1 MAVINTNVKALFSQ
15 MALKS
20 SGLEQS
26 KAMQQLST
34 GKRINSA
41 RDDAAGM
48 SIATRMTHQIRSL
61 NQAVRN
67 AGDAIN
73 LIQTAEGATN
83 EITDMMQRMRELA
96 VQAVNDTNSNEDR
109 SYLDLEFQ
117 QLKQQ
122 IVQISDNTEWNG
134 FSVLNGKAGQQV
146 GEMPVYKVTSDNQ
159 FGSVFIQPTTT
170 KSITGP
176 DVGEI
181 QTFSL
186 TGATP
191 TTGVMNIAGV
201 DVAITPTENT
211 IAAAADKIQRTLN
224 NSTTF
229 SSQGMTA
236 SYVVPTKEAVTTT
249 PSVTETNTVTFKDL
263 TVGQSVSFGGLKIAA
278 TGNLLA
284 ASDIATAFYTGRP
297 PANGLLTGS
306 LSGFSA
312 GVPNLGVVKFTSTN
326 VGSNITDVAPVS
338 SAAVTAPATPAKTYV
353 DGVSGPPATNATLSV
368 TFGALTT
375 GQSVTVGTVKF
386 TAVTD
391 VTSAQVA
398 SYFAGIAAG
407 VMPSSPTTGVF
418 SGTALLGFSGSNTA
432 GSSSVTFT
440 ATATGTQ
447 TEPALAVAGTLI
459 ATAATNV
466 KVDGASATKVTFTDM
481 AAGQTVT
488 VDGKTF
494 TATAAVTGAQV
505 AGYFGTGVAANGA
518 FTGALAGTTTAG
530 AASNNTV
537 VFTSTAADKTG
548 ADLAVSNNYVNF
560 QVKYSAAQGDVSL
573 AKVLSGSTSMAVSN
587 LTTTRKAITQ
597 AAEVFAN
604 NGKFLQSGAIS
615 LSVPSGATAGSAVT
629 ASFVTA
635 DSETILLS
643 GVLDKTNPATI
654 KFAQSAGLNSS
665 VISTDLTYELRDSEG
680 GSVDLVTTPRA
691 VAMSVGVEG
700 SIPSLRDGDL
710 LINGVNVGPSL
721 SQDDVL
727 SPRNNAVGSAIAKAA
742 AINRVAVDQGISQGQ
757 IQSIVFSG
765 TPMVGTITVGGVSV
779 ALTSDDNTPTLA
791 AAKIAAAMKASPLY
805 DSSTSR
811 TITYAPGSASISVN
825 FPPSEGI
832 AAKLE
837 VQPGVTGLGSVVN
850 TTQQFATKVPGTG
863 VFAKVNENILS
874 GQAMTGGPVATGV
887 VFINGFASADIT
899 TVYNNSQATR
909 DNVVRAINL
918 ISDKTGVKAIDSG
931 SDEKGVSLVAADGRN
946 IEVQFEPSGATN
958 SVVFGQRI
966 GMREG
971 VQSATISLESK
982 IQAPVVLSSSPT
994 GDINRS
1000 GLISGNF
1007 SKNESVLN
1015 TKARA
1020 PVVASV
1026 AQVNSVKVSGT
1037 ANLTD
1042 TFSVVVN
1049 GTTFTTN
1056 ATDAGG
1062 TSPQNLTDKMI
1073 SLINEKSTLGVFAT
1087 KGTVTGEILLQARTP
1102 GVAFTITSAASAGAG
1117 VGVVATDVTA
1127 NGPAAYKNLG
1137 MSDLEI
1143 NGIAIR
1149 PTSPH
1154 DDEYSISSV
1163 SSSDPGS
1170 SAIALAAAI
1179 NDSVSLT
1186 GVKAFANPA
1195 SINGSITSTETPI
1208 SGKQSLYVNGIQID
1222 VDFVQNESGTDRRAK
1237 VVAAINERTGQHGV
1251 VATDNGKGVSLST
1264 DGRNL
1269 SVWFDASQDELSA
1282 SDFGLDKGGSVAQVS
1297 KIKVAGN
1304 DTTGGK
1310 SSVMINGVKVE
1321 TDFLATPSTP
1331 DGTATAL
1338 AAAINKTTALKN
1350 VTAVA
1355 SNDGSGT
1362 VLITSN
1368 VPGTA
1373 FDLRA
1378 PAVTNLSA
1386 QTLTLSTVTA
1396 NSQGAND
1403 VSAIDMSDAYLK
1415 NVLGSSTAPLSAM
1428 NIKTVY
1434 GTVRMVSDA
1443 PVLPALPGADGLP
1456 PTSMNVLG
1464 KPIQIR
1470 AGSDG
1475 LGAMSNFMD
1484 LGFNEGSFGGR
1495 ASVDMDPPRVGRM
1508 AFQVGSSANQVITID
1523 LADFGKKGPITGEIT
1538 GDVDLQVEQR
1548 TVRINTRDGATA
1560 VLNLLDESMNKVN
1573 ATRATMG
1580 AVMNRLDHVINNL
1593 TNVSMNMSAS
1603 RSSIEDADY
1612 ASASTELA
1620 KTQIMQQAATAVLA
1634 QANTSQQSVMK
1645 LLGG

>member
-170 KSITGP
+170 KSITGT

-181 QTFSL
+181 QSFSL

-211 IAAAADKIQRTLN
+211 IAAAADKIARTLN

-236 SYVVPTKEAVTTT
+236 SYVVPTKETVTAT
-249 PSVTETNTVTFKDL
+249 PSVTETNTVTFQDL

-278 TGNLLA
+278 TGALT
-284 ASDIATAFYTGRP
+284 ASDIATAFYTGRA
-297 PANGLLTGS
+297 PANGLLTGT
-306 LSGFSA
+306 LTGFSA
-312 GVPNLGVVKFTSTN
+312 GVPNIGVVKFTSTN
-326 VGSNITDVAPVS
+326 VGSNITDVTPSS
-338 SAAVTAPATPAKTYV
+338 SAAVNAPAVPASTFV
-353 DGVSGPPATNATLSV
+353 IGAGATFSKLDV
-368 TFGALTT
+368 TFGALST
-375 GQSVTVGTVKF
+375 GQSVSVGTVKF

-391 VTSAQVA
+391 VTAAQVA
-398 SYFAGIAAG
+398 SYFAGMTTG
-407 VMPSSPTTGVF
+407 VTPSNPTTGVF
-418 SGTALLGFSGSNTA
+418 SGAPIAFNGSSTA
-432 GSSSVTFT
+432 GSASVSFT
-440 ATATGTQ
+440 AS
-447 TEPALAVAGTLI
+447 VAGAT
-459 ATAATNV
+459 ANPTVTAAGTAASTAATVV
-466 KVDGASATKVTFTDM
+466 KVEGASATKVTFTDM

-518 FTGALAGTTTAG
+518 FTGSYPVTTTAG
-530 AASNNTV
+530 AATAGSASL
-537 VFTSTAADKTG
+537 VFTSTATDKTG

-573 AKVLSGSTSMAVSN
+573 AKVLSGSTSMAVST

-597 AAEVFAN
+597 AEEVFAN

-615 LSVPSGATAGSAVT
+615 LSVPSGTTAGSAIT

-654 KFAQSAGLNSS
+654 KFSQSAGLNSS

-691 VAMSVGVEG
+691 IAMSVGVEG
-700 SIPSLRDGDL
+700 SIPALRDGDL

-721 SQDDVL
+721 AQDDVL
-727 SPRNNAVGSAIAKAA
+727 SPRNNAIGSAIAKAA

-757 IQSIVFSG
+757 IQAIVFSG
-765 TPMVGTITVGGVSV
+765 TPMPGTITVGGVSV
-779 ALTSDDNTPTLA
+779 ALTSDDSSPTLA

-811 TITYAPGSASISVN
+811 TITYAPGSATISVN

-832 AAKLE
+832 AAKLD

-887 VFINGFASADIT
+887 VFINGFASANIT

-931 SDEKGVSLVAADGRN
+931 SDEKGISLVAADGRN

-971 VQSATISLESK
+971 VQGATISLESK
-982 IQAPVVLSSSPT
+982 IQAPVVLSSAAT

-1000 GLISGNF
+1000 GLVSGNY

-1015 TKARA
+1015 TKARP
-1020 PVVASV
+1020 PVAASV
-1026 AQVNSVKVSGT
+1026 AQVNSVKVTGT

-1073 SLINEKSTLGVFAT
+1073 SLINEKSTLGVFAS

-1102 GVAFTITSAASAGAG
+1102 GVAFTMTSSASAGAG

-1127 NGPAAYKNLG
+1127 NGPAAFKNLG

-1154 DDEYSISSV
+1154 DDEFSISTV
-1163 SSSDPGS
+1163 SSGDPGS

-1269 SVWFDASQDELSA
+1269 SVWFDSSKDELAA

-1331 DGTATAL
+1331 DATATAL
-1338 AAAINKTTALKN
+1338 AVAINKTDALKN
-1350 VTAVA
+1350 ITAVA
-1355 SNDGSGT
+1355 STDGSGT
-1362 VLITSN
+1362 VLISSN

-1378 PAVTNLSA
+1378 PAVTSLSA

-1396 NSQGAND
+1396 NSQGSSD
-1403 VSAIDMSDAYLK
+1403 VSAVDMSEAYLK
-1415 NVLGSSTAPLSAM
+1415 NVLGSANAPISAM

-1434 GTVRMVSDA
+1434 ATVRMVSDA

-1475 LGAMSNFMD
+1475 VGSMSNFMD

-1538 GDVDLQVEQR
+1538 GDVDLNVEQR
-1548 TVRINTRDGATA
+1548 TVRINSRDGATA